1 MYNRNSGSLTAP
13 TTFKGDSAMRFTSRL
28 IASLLAFCLIGL
40 LFTPS
45 VPAFIERE
53 YTIREVVD
61 ACTNV
66 VFGEVK
72 SVDKARLRG
81 VVTVKKDVK
90 GKSDLKEIKMNFAT
104 GHYKQG
110 TSPEKIVSLL
120 KPKMPI
126 IVFYREHYGI
136 DSMCFIDNTWFQMRA
151 YRSGYGGS
159 WWTFTHIDPM
169 MSRTFDG
176 KTKTFQKIVLDM
188 LAGKMWVDAS
198 KNAVKVLVLTGNS
211 THPTWS
217 QTPVY
222 TNTATYEYKV
232 LRSVKEVGKRAVV
245 HELTKAHALP
255 QLENADVLWIGYE
268 EISSYGHYLLSSESE
283 KKIKAFVKNGGIVV
297 VAGQD
302 SSDEKPCGTGWL
314 QGKLKGIES
323 RPTQNFV
330 VTEKG
335 KSLFSTPNKIESGKI
350 FIDDAWINWNQR
362 DEIFAT
368 TEDNK
373 ELVIGAR
380 RYGKGLYI
388 ITSLRNDSQYTTAM
402 NKKLIENIMHYVVSK
417 VK

>member
-1 MYNRNSGSLTAP
+1 
-13 TTFKGDSAMRFTSRL
+13 MRFTSSL
-28 IASLLAFCLIGL
+28 ITSVLACCLISLLS
-40 LFTPS
+40 TPS
-45 VPAFIERE
+45 ATAFIERE

-72 SVDKARLRG
+72 SVDKRRLRG
-81 VVTVKKDVK
+81 VITVKKDVK

-110 TSPEKIVSLL
+110 TSPEKMVDLL
-120 KPKMPI
+120 EPKMPI
-126 IVFYREHYGI
+126 IIFYREHYGI
-136 DSMCFIDNTWFQMRA
+136 DSMCFIDKTWFQMRA
-151 YRSGYGGS
+151 HRGGYGGS

-169 MSRTFDG
+169 MSRTFTG
-176 KTKTFQKIVLDM
+176 KTKAFQKVVLDM
-188 LAGKMWVDAS
+188 LAGKMWVGAP

-222 TNTATYEYKV
+222 TNTATYEYQA
-232 LRSVKEVGKRAVV
+232 LRSVKEVAKRVLA
-245 HELTKAHALP
+245 HELTRAYTLP

-268 EISSYGHYLLSSESE
+268 EISSYGQYLLSSEAE
-283 KKIKAFVKNGGIVV
+283 KKIKTFVKNGGIVV

-302 SSDEKPCGTGWL
+302 SSDERPCGIGWL

-323 RPTQNFV
+323 PPTQKFV
-330 VTEKG
+330 VTKKG
-335 KSLFSTPNKIESGKI
+335 ESLFSTPNKIESGKI
-350 FIDDAWINWNQR
+350 FIDDAWTNWSRSDQ
-362 DEIFAT
+362 IFAT
-368 TEDNK
+368 TADKK
-373 ELVIGAR
+373 ELVVGAR
-380 RYGKGLYI
+380 QYGKGLYV

-402 NKKLIENIMHYVVSK
+402 NKKLIENIMYYVVSQ

>member
-1 MYNRNSGSLTAP
+1 
-13 TTFKGDSAMRFTSRL
+13 MRFTSSL
-28 IASLLAFCLIGL
+28 IASLLTLCLISL
-40 LFTPS
+40 LYTPS
-45 VPAFIERE
+45 APAFIERE

-72 SVDKARLRG
+72 SVDKGRLRG
-81 VVTVKKDVK
+81 VITVKKDVK

-104 GHYKQG
+104 GHYKRG
-110 TSPEKIVSLL
+110 TSPEKMVSLL

-151 YRSGYGGS
+151 YRRYNGS

-176 KTKTFQKIVLDM
+176 KTKAFQKIVRDM
-188 LAGKMWVDAS
+188 LSGKMWVNAS
-198 KNAVKVLVLTGNS
+198 ENGVKVLVLTGNS

-222 TNTATYEYKV
+222 TNTATYEYQT
-232 LRSVKEVGKRAVV
+232 LRSVKEVNKRIVAY
-245 HELTKAHALP
+245 ELTKAHALP
-255 QLENADVLWIGYE
+255 QLEDADVLWIGYE
-268 EISSYGHYLLSSESE
+268 EISSYGHYLLSGEAE

-302 SSDEKPCGTGWL
+302 SSDEEPCGTGWL
-314 QGKLKGIES
+314 QGKLKGVES
-323 RPTQNFV
+323 PPTQNFI

-350 FIDDAWINWNQR
+350 FVDDAWTNWNR
-362 DEIFAT
+362 NDEIFAT
-368 TEDNK
+368 TEDSK

-402 NKKLIENIMHYVVSK
+402 NKKFMENIMHYIVSK

>member
-28 IASLLAFCLIGL
+28 IASLLVFCLIGL

-126 IVFYREHYGI
+126 IVFYREHYGV

-176 KTKTFQKIVLDM
+176 KTKAFQKIVLDM

-217 QTPVY
+217 PTPLY
-222 TNTATYEYKV
+222 TNMATYEYKV

>member
-1 MYNRNSGSLTAP
+1 
-13 TTFKGDSAMRFTSRL
+13 MRFTSRL
-28 IASLLAFCLIGL
+28 IALLLVFCLIGL

-45 VPAFIERE
+45 APAFIERE
-53 YTIREVVD
+53 YTVREVVN

-176 KTKTFQKIVLDM
+176 KTKAFQKIVLDM

>member
-176 KTKTFQKIVLDM
+176 KTKAFQKIVLDM

>member
-1 MYNRNSGSLTAP
+1 
-13 TTFKGDSAMRFTSRL
+13 MRFTSSL
-28 IASLLAFCLIGL
+28 IASLLTLCLISL

-45 VPAFIERE
+45 APGFIERE
-53 YTIREVVD
+53 YTIREVVN
-61 ACTNV
+61 ACTNI

-72 SVDKARLRG
+72 SVDKGRLRG
-81 VVTVKKDVK
+81 VITVKKEVK

-104 GHYKQG
+104 GHYKRG
-110 TSPEKIVSLL
+110 TSPEKMVNLL
-120 KPKMPI
+120 EPKMPI

-136 DSMCFIDNTWFQMRA
+136 DSMCFVDNTWFQMRA
-151 YRSGYGGS
+151 YRRYNDS

-169 MSRTFDG
+169 MSRTFEG
-176 KTKTFQKIVLDM
+176 KTKAFQKIVSDM
-188 LAGKMWVDAS
+188 LSGKMWVDAAENS
-198 KNAVKVLVLTGNS
+198 LKVLVLTGNS

-222 TNTATYEYKV
+222 TNTATYEYQA
-232 LRSVKEVGKRAVV
+232 LRSVKEVNTRPIAY
-245 HELTKAHALP
+245 ELTKAQVLP

-268 EISSYGHYLLSSESE
+268 EISSYGHYLLSGEAE

-314 QGKLKGIES
+314 QGKLKGVES
-323 RPTQNFV
+323 PPTQNFI

-335 KSLFSTPNKIESGKI
+335 TSLFSTPNKIESGKI
-350 FIDDAWINWNQR
+350 FIDDAWTNWNRR

-368 TEDNK
+368 TEDKK

-380 RYGKGLYI
+380 RHGKGLYI

-402 NKKLIENIMHYVVSK
+402 NKKLMENIMHYVVSR